1 MSAPIVINAPA
12 FVSRWYVKPE
22 RREDF
27 VGLFNLLWQSAADQM
42 KEVTNFVFYGWGR
55 DPNEFVAIESW
66 KSEEIV
72 AAVRQTEGFRTTV
85 AQLLSYCSKPM
96 VMEAYSPWEGG
107 REVFDL
113 YPAGLSKVHPQ
124 TKDVGV
130 IWS

>member
-1 MSAPIVINAPA
+1 MSAPIVTKATA
-12 FVSRWYVKPE
+12 FLSRWYVKPE
-22 RREDF
+22 HRDEF
-27 VGLFNLLWQSAADQM
+27 INLFNALWQGAAEQM

-72 AAVRQTEGFRTTV
+72 AAVREAEGFRTTV
-85 AQLLSYCSKPM
+85 AQLLSYCSRSM

-113 YPAGLSKVHPQ
+113 YPTGFSKVHPQ
-124 TKDVGV
+124 TKDVSV
-130 IWS
+130 TWS